1 MRTTWKVTSLLTAAT
16 ILGIAACGDDAIDIL
31 PNPDAG
37 QENDSGPRKD
47 SEPVDSSA
55 PVKDATPDA
64 PDDSIKKITLAVE
77 DVIAKE
83 APKGPSSF
91 GFASSQDAYGG
102 AGTSWRFQKPLTG
115 AADEKFEF
123 YLPFTADDAKDK
135 AAGLGEISAHLGKV
149 TVADIASIK
158 VRSRRND
165 ADTRDFMMIVYTV
178 PHTTAAENDAS
189 WYARRLHASFEWADS
204 LNAPAS
210 TWNTFST
217 AAGANAL
224 RFWDFRNSNTGAG
237 EQPSDN
243 YFSLED
249 MQKGAVTPAG
259 VTGARDYR
267 TEQIRY
273 ISFSSNSS
281 EATFDGSIDGIEIV
295 LKNGKGVSIDL
306 AGDAKFRRVALSQS
320 KLLAVD
326 VPDDGSTYGTT
337 TTAGAWG
344 GAGTSWSFIKN
355 AATNEKLEFYLTFA
369 GALDTPKT
377 EIWKGVRDHLGEFTI
392 ADLDSLRVHSKKK
405 AADRDFMAI
414 IYTVADNAN
423 DDASWYGMRLHAQ
436 LAWAKTPNAPV
447 DTWNT
452 FSTAAGA
459 NQLQFWDFRNSN
471 AGAGEQPSGSNYFTL
486 ADMQAGPVTP
496 AGITVAR
503 DYRTEKVKYVSF
515 STSSSETEFE
525 GSIDGIEVR
534 LKNGKILVVDLDK

>member
-1 MRTTWKVTSLLTAAT
+1 MRMTWKVTSLLAAAT
-16 ILGIAACGDDAIDIL
+16 ILGIAACGDDAIDIA

-37 QENDSGPRKD
+37 PENDGGPRKD
-47 SEPVDSSA
+47 SEPVDSSV
-55 PVKDATPDA
+55 PKDATPDA
-64 PDDSIKKITLAVE
+64 PKDDPIKKITLAVE

-83 APKGPSSF
+83 APNGPSSF
-91 GFASSQDAYGG
+91 GFASDKNAYGG

-135 AAGLGEISAHLGKV
+135 AAGLAEISAHLGKV

-158 VRSRRND
+158 LHSRRND
-165 ADTRDFMMIVYTV
+165 AASRDFMMVVYTV
-178 PHTTAAENDAS
+178 PHTTPTENDAS
-189 WYARRLHASFEWADS
+189 WYARRLHASLEWADS

-217 AAGANAL
+217 ATGTNAL
-224 RFWDFRNSNTGAG
+224 RFWDFRKSNIDAG
-237 EQPSDN
+237 EQPSNN

-249 MQKGAVTPAG
+249 MQKGAVTPTG

-267 TEQIRY
+267 TEQVRY
-273 ISFSSNSS
+273 ISFSSDSS
-281 EATFDGSIDGIEIV
+281 AASFDGSIDGIEVV

-326 VPDDGSTYGTT
+326 APGNGSTYGTT

-344 GAGTSWSFIKN
+344 GAGTSWTFTKN
-355 AATNEKLEFYLTFA
+355 AETNEKLEFYLTFA
-369 GALDTPKT
+369 DALDTPKT
-377 EIWKGVRDHLGEFTI
+377 EIWKGVRDHFGEFTI

-414 IYTVADNAN
+414 IYTVADDDN
-423 DDASWYGMRLHAQ
+423 DDASWYGRRLHAQ

-447 DTWNT
+447 DTWNA

-459 NQLQFWDFRNSN
+459 NQLQFWDFRKSN
-471 AGAGEQPSGSNYFTL
+471 TEAGDQPSGSNYFTL

-496 AGITVAR
+496 TGVTGAR
-503 DYRTEKVKYVSF
+503 DYRTKKVKYVSF
-515 STSSSETEFE
+515 STSSSDTAFE